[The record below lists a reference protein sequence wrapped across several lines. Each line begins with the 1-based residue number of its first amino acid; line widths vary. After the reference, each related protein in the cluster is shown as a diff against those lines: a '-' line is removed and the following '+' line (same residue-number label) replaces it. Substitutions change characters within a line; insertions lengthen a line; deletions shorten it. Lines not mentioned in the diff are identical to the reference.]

1 VKAPI
6 LHRAGWYSLFLPA
19 TLAQYKG
26 ASTRPSDP
34 AVREAQR
41 LVVGPWGHGMCPE
54 GSGAVS
60 FPNGATNSIP
70 TVDNDAY
77 SLAMFDRWLKGK
89 SSPLLDSPVLI
100 YVMGENRWRAESSW
114 PLDGTVM
121 TRYFLRSG
129 GNANSVEG
137 DGRLSLEGSTSE
149 PADRYEYDPHDPVP
163 SRCSPG
169 AQLGGMCDQA
179 EVEARKDV
187 LVFTTDRLEDDVEV
201 TGEWTVNLYASSSAE
216 DTDWF
221 VKLVDVHPDGKAYNL
236 GQGFVRARYRNSRT
250 EPQRLIPGAI
260 ESYTI
265 TTWATSNV
273 FKKGHK
279 IRLEVTS
286 SDFPWVDRNPNAF
299 VDLSRA
305 TEADFKVARQTI
317 YHDAAHPSS
326 VDLPVIPASRA
337 RQWVDVAPAS
347 PPEARSIT
355 ELSVAALPE

>member
-1 VKAPI
+1 
-6 LHRAGWYSLFLPA
+6 
-19 TLAQYKG
+19 
-26 ASTRPSDP
+26 
-34 AVREAQR
+34 
-41 LVVGPWGHGMCPE
+41 VGPWGHGMCPK
-54 GSGAVS
+54 GSGCVS
-60 FPNGATNSIP
+60 FPNGATDSIP

-89 SSPLLDSPVLI
+89 SSPLLESPVLI

-129 GNANSVEG
+129 GNANTAAG
-137 DGRLSLEGSTSE
+137 DGRLSLEASTSE
-149 PADRYEYDPHDPVP
+149 PADHYEYDPHDPVP
-163 SRCSPG
+163 SRCSPA
-169 AQLGGMCDQA
+169 AQLGGMCDQT

-187 LVFTTDRLEDDVEV
+187 LVFTTDRLEEDVEV

-236 GQGFVRARYRNSRT
+236 GNGFVRARYWNSRT
-250 EPQRLIPGAI
+250 DPQRLTPGAI
-260 ESYTI
+260 ENHTI

-337 RQWVDVAPAS
+337 RRWVDVAPAS
-347 PPEARSIT
+347 PPGARSIT
-355 ELSVAALPE
+355 ELPAAALPE